1 MNFRCYFG
9 NAEVAKK
16 LVGAFDTNPS
26 AAPLTGSIANRLHPD
41 TEKES
46 QGERL
51 RWALARPN
59 SGIQCFDFKRI
70 PKGATMRSLIIMTI
84 LCLISSDLRLCVS
97 HGLQA
102 RLHMCGWLCSNEL
115 RSGNDHDDLPSSDA
129 NDNVPM
135 KRATGKTWK
144 TCDDD
149 SDCSQGL
156 PLHQGFRPP
165 GCLPRPLTA
174 SRDGTYGGIAGD
186 PALHQ
191 KKKPG
196 NGPDFSAV

>member
-1 MNFRCYFG
+1 
-9 NAEVAKK
+9 
-16 LVGAFDTNPS
+16 
-26 AAPLTGSIANRLHPD
+26 
-41 TEKES
+41 
-46 QGERL
+46 
-51 RWALARPN
+51 
-59 SGIQCFDFKRI
+59 
-70 PKGATMRSLIIMTI
+70 
-84 LCLISSDLRLCVS
+84 
-97 HGLQA
+97 
-102 RLHMCGWLCSNEL
+102 
-115 RSGNDHDDLPSSDA
+115 
-129 NDNVPM
+129 M

-149 SDCSQGL
+149 RDCSQGL

-165 GCLPRPLTA
+165 GCPPRPLTA

>member
-26 AAPLTGSIANRLHPD
+26 AAPLTGSIAKRLHPD

-59 SGIQCFDFKRI
+59 SGIQCLDFKRI

-84 LCLISSDLRLCVS
+84 LCLISTPTFACVFHKDCKPGSTCVDGVCSDELRVTTMTTCLRVTLTTMSHEASDWEDLEDLRRRQR
-97 HGLQA
+97 LQP
-102 RLHMCGWLCSNEL
+102 RF
-115 RSGNDHDDLPSSDA
+115 
-129 NDNVPM
+129 
-135 KRATGKTWK
+135 
-144 TCDDD
+144 
-149 SDCSQGL
+149 

-165 GCLPRPLTA
+165 GCPPRPLTA